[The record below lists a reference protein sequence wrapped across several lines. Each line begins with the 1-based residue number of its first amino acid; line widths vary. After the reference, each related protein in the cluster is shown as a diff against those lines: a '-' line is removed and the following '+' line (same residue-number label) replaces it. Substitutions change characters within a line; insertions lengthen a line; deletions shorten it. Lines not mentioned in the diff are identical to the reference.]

1 MLNTDVICV
10 IVTRA
15 NVSCMT
21 LFTLNSIAMFHT
33 RANFFFFV
41 ITRCDDS
48 VTS

>member
-33 RANFFFFV
+33 RAYFFFFFF
-41 ITRCDDS
+41 CDH
-48 VTS
+48 TL